1 VAGSLSPRLPWDLA
15 STKWAGTLNPV
26 LALPILNGQQITG
39 ISLSAA
45 TPKEIPHSLGQ
56 IVQGWILV
64 DNNESA
70 IIHRTQPLNAKTI
83 TLQASINSIISIWI
97 Y

>member
-1 VAGSLSPRLPWDLA
+1 MAGNLSQHLPWELA
-15 STKWAGTLNPV
+15 RTKWAATLNPV
-26 LALPILNGQQITG
+26 LSLPILGGQQITG

-45 TPKEIPHSLGQ
+45 VPKEIPHSLGQ

-64 DNNESA
+64 DNNAAST
-70 IIHRTQPLNAKTI
+70 IHRTQPLNAKTI

>member
-1 VAGSLSPRLPWDLA
+1 MAGSLSPRLPWDLA

-45 TPKEIPHSLGQ
+45 VPKEISHSLGQ

-64 DNNESA
+64 DNNAAS
-70 IIHRTQPLNAKTI
+70 IIYRTQPLNAKTI